1 MSTNIDKLKLVQIDA
16 AATEINNMLDWL
28 EKSSIP
34 PANKL
39 EFIRGYYQT
48 FKNLFQRIDCIASGI
63 DLAALQAEERAH
75 FVYSLSWAQCA
86 AERYERAMHD
96 TTAFLK
102 LSGYDVPPITNLCE
116 PQPRGKAGR
125 PKADKGKHLSDFLIN
140 CDAAKVVE
148 AIWNDPKR
156 NAAPKYYYCL
166 VAALYE
172 LGYITHEPG
181 TKELYHALKNTF
193 GEIGGYDSFQD
204 GYKDLKDTASRH
216 RTTVNKI
223 KELF

>member
-1 MSTNIDKLKLVQIDA
+1 MSTSIDKLKLAQLEA
-16 AATEINNMLDWL
+16 AATEISNMLDWS
-28 EKSSIP
+28 EGANIP

-39 EFIRGYYQT
+39 EFLRGSYQV
-48 FKNLFQRIDCIASGI
+48 FKNLLQRIGSIGSEI
-63 DLAALQAEERAH
+63 DLEALQDEERAK
-75 FVYSLSWAQCA
+75 FVYSVSWAQCA
-86 AERYERAMHD
+86 AERYEQVLND
-96 TTAFLK
+96 TTKFLK

-116 PQPRGKAGR
+116 PQPIGKAGR
-125 PKADKGKHLSDFLIN
+125 PKADKSKHLSDFLIN

-148 AIWNDPKR
+148 AIRNDPKR
-156 NAAPKYYYCL
+156 SAAPKYYYCL

-204 GYKDLKDTASRH
+204 GYKDLEDTASSH
-216 RTTVNKI
+216 RIIVNKI
-223 KELF
+223 KEIF

>member
-1 MSTNIDKLKLVQIDA
+1 MSTSIYKLKLAQIDE
-16 AATEINNMLDWL
+16 AATEISNMLDWL
-28 EKSSIP
+28 EGANIP

-39 EFIRGYYQT
+39 EYLRGSYQV
-48 FKNLFQRIDCIASGI
+48 FKNLLQRIGSIGSGVN
-63 DLAALQAEERAH
+63 LEALQDEERAK

-86 AERYERAMHD
+86 AERYERVLND
-96 TTAFLK
+96 TTKFLK

-125 PKADKGKHLSDFLIN
+125 PKADKSKHLTDFLIN
-140 CDAAKVVE
+140 CDAVKVVE
-148 AIWNDPKR
+148 VIRNDPKR
-156 NAAPKYYYCL
+156 SASPKYYYCL

-204 GYKDLKDTASRH
+204 GYKDLKDTASSH
-216 RTTVNKI
+216 RTTINKI
-223 KELF
+223 RELF